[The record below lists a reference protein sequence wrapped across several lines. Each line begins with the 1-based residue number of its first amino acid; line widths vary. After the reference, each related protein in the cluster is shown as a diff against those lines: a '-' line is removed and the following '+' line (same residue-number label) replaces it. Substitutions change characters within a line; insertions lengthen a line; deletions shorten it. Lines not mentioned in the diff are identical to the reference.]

1 MGYTAGFQP
10 LAATLVT
17 QEPCFA
23 NDCVINNHCATQQ
36 DSKLRCGYEIG
47 TIFNAWIISRSFFPL
62 KLLSKVFVVLVPV
75 RGRGR

>member
-23 NDCVINNHCATQQ
+23 NDCVINNHCAAQQ
-36 DSKLRCGYEIG
+36 DWNYFLDEIH
-47 TIFNAWIISRSFFPL
+47 AWIIISRSF
-62 KLLSKVFVVLVPV
+62 SVP
-75 RGRGR
+75 